1 MNITDDFEMPLN
13 RYMPFGDLIISS
25 LDNSSIVQSIAQ
37 TANVNP
43 WAIRCGISEE
53 TERVLLS
60 KGAKGLAI
68 LLATTSNERL
78 IEDTLGLADNCRS
91 LAAAM
96 AFLPYLAYNS
106 RISEKH
112 LDALVYAAIDHRNV
126 DIVAAL
132 LRGRKDF
139 GTLLN
144 KYGNLGAL
152 VPFWDYGLVSDD
164 VARFLVL
171 ASFEEFELCRKYFLD
186 NLSYDQWSK
195 IVNAVMKLVPKF
207 PVSVDKYKSLLSY
220 SSLECVPQMHK
231 VHSSKS
237 CSKIYSDFCNK
248 ASTYT
253 NSELHAYLSCLEPYA
268 KRNILKMVESN
279 PYSTYGESFAVLL
292 LASMGHYDSL
302 PGVYTSAFVPETHK
316 ETPEMWSGPTR
327 LWVARHCANSLGSY
341 EEYTV
346 FAKLLPEWVGTLYDL
361 LEVSK
366 TL

>member
-207 PVSVDKYKSLLSY
+207 PVSVDKYRSLTTY
-220 SSLECVPQMHK
+220 SSLECMPRMYK
-231 VHSSKS
+231 IHSSIG
-237 CSKIYSDFCNK
+237 C
-248 ASTYT
+248 
-253 NSELHAYLSCLEPYA
+253 SELYLNFSNKVLVYGDSEFHGYLSGLEPYE
-268 KRNILKMVESN
+268 KRNLLKVVESN
-279 PYSTYGESFAVLL
+279 PYSTYSESFSVLV
-292 LASMGHYDSL
+292 LASMGQHGGTTGRD
-302 PGVYTSAFVPETHK
+302 PDDFVPETRG
-316 ETPEMWSGPTR
+316 EIPDLWSESTR
-327 LWVARHCANSLGSY
+327 LWVAKHCARSLGNY

-346 FAKLLPEWVGTLYDL
+346 FAKLLPEWGGSLYDL
-361 LEVSK
+361 LRVSK

>member
-68 LLATTSNERL
+68 LLASTANERIVVHAL
-78 IEDTLGLADNCRS
+78 SDADND
-91 LAAAM
+91 
-96 AFLPYLAYNS
+96 FLPYLAYNS
-106 RISEKH
+106 NIRDEHVNI
-112 LDALVYAAIDHRNV
+112 LVNIAINNRNTN
-126 DIVAAL
+126 IITAL

-144 KYGNLGAL
+144 KYGDLGAL

-195 IVNAVMKLVPKF
+195 IVNAAMKLVPKF
-207 PVSVDKYKSLLSY
+207 PVSVDKYRSLTTY
-220 SSLECVPQMHK
+220 SSLECMPRMYK
-231 VHSSKS
+231 IHSSIG
-237 CSKIYSDFCNK
+237 C
-248 ASTYT
+248 
-253 NSELHAYLSCLEPYA
+253 SELYLNFSNKVLVYGDSEFHRYLSGLEPYE
-268 KRNILKMVESN
+268 KRNLLKVVESN
-279 PYSTYGESFAVLL
+279 PYSTYSESFSVLV
-292 LASMGHYDSL
+292 LASMGQHGGTTGMD
-302 PGVYTSAFVPETHK
+302 PDDFVPETRG
-316 ETPEMWSGPTR
+316 EIPDLWSESTR
-327 LWVARHCANSLGSY
+327 LWVAKHCARSLGNY

-346 FAKLLPEWVGTLYDL
+346 FAKLLPEWGGSLYDL
-361 LEVSK
+361 LRVSK